1 MEYLTDEYGVDFEQ
15 NDKAIRYY
23 GIVVLLYTL
32 FSLSFIL
39 NGKAELS
46 TVLFQSLILYISFG
60 FFVFFQHRPLNSS
73 EVYLD
78 SVLYATLT
86 SIIFLGLDFVDR
98 PNDCPCR

>member
-1 MEYLTDEYGVDFEQ
+1 MKYLTDEYGVDFEQ
-15 NDKAIRYY
+15 NNKAIQYY

-60 FFVFFQHRPLNSS
+60 FFVFFQHRPLTSS
-73 EVYLD
+73 EVFLD
-78 SVLYATLT
+78 SVLYALVCG
-86 SIIFLGLDFVDR
+86 LGE
-98 PNDCPCR
+98 

>member
-1 MEYLTDEYGVDFEQ
+1 MKYLTDEYGVDFEQ
-15 NDKAIRYY
+15 NNKAIQYY

-60 FFVFFQHRPLNSS
+60 FFVFFSI
-73 EVYLD
+73 
-78 SVLYATLT
+78 VL
-86 SIIFLGLDFVDR
+86 
-98 PNDCPCR
+98 